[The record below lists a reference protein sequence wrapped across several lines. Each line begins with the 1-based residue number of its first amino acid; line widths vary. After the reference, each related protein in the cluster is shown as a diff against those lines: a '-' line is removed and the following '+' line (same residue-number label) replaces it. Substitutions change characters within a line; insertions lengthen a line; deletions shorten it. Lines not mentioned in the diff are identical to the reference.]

1 MIKNS
6 DSFRLAVVQPRI
18 IVEPDPEK
26 NVEKALSYIEKA
38 SKENIDLV
46 LFPEGYPGPILRMPK
61 HFYDASNAISET
73 AKNKNIAVCWS
84 RMEHCSDGHYR
95 LVVYVVDSNGS
106 EILRYPRT
114 HPATLPL
121 SETKVW
127 VAPGENGPPLFK
139 INGVP
144 LSVIVCSELWIPE
157 YVRVAAVRGAEVILS
172 PAGGG
177 FTSLKENWEII
188 ARARAIEN
196 LCYLGLTNNIWSNEQ
211 GSALISGP
219 EKIEKESGTEELIF
233 STLDLERLRYLRSR
247 DDSIKEPKTF
257 SSIPGLLRARRPELY
272 KELSKSRENLF
283 NFHKNISREAKE
295 KKVILYASSR

>member
-1 MIKNS
+1 MIKKPN
-6 DSFRLAVVQPRI
+6 SFRLAMVQPRI

-26 NVEKALSYIEKA
+26 NIERALFYIEKA
-38 SKENIDLV
+38 SKENVDLV
-46 LFPEGYPGPILRMPK
+46 LFPEGYPGPILRKPK
-61 HFYDASNAISET
+61 HFYDGSAAICRI
-73 AKNKNIAVCWS
+73 AKEKKIAVCWS
-84 RMEHCSDGHYR
+84 RMEHCTDGHYR
-95 LVVYVVDSNGS
+95 LVVYIVDSSGL

-127 VAPGENGPPLFK
+127 VAPGENGPPLIK
-139 INGVP
+139 IKGVL

-157 YVRVAAVRGAEVILS
+157 YVRLAAVKGAELILS
-172 PAGGG
+172 PAGGN

-196 LCYLGLTNNIWSNEQ
+196 LCYVALTSNIWENEK
-211 GSALISGP
+211 GSAMIIGP
-219 EKIEKESGTEELIF
+219 EKIEEKSETKEMIF
-233 STLDLERLRYLRSR
+233 NTLDLERVSYLRSR

-272 KELSKSRENLF
+272 KELSTSQENVFDYYKNFSR
-283 NFHKNISREAKE
+283 KVKKKKE
-295 KKVILYASSR
+295 ILYARSR

>member
-38 SKENIDLV
+38 SKEKIDLV

-73 AKNKNIAVCWS
+73 AKDKKVAVCWS

-95 LVVYVVDSNGS
+95 LVVYVVDSSGS

-157 YVRVAAVRGAEVILS
+157 YVRVATVRGAEVILS

-177 FTSLKENWEII
+177 FTSLKDNWEII

-196 LCYLGLTNNIWSNEQ
+196 LCYLALTNNIWANES
-211 GSALISGP
+211 GSAMISGP
-219 EKIEKESGTEELIF
+219 EKIEKKSGTEEMIF
-233 STLDLERLRYLRSR
+233 ATLDLERVKYLRSR
-247 DDSIKEPKTF
+247 DDSITEPKPF

-283 NFHKNISREAKE
+283 DFHKDISREDKE
-295 KKVILYASSR
+295 KKEILYACSR

>member
-1 MIKNS
+1 MIKKS
-6 DSFRLAVVQPRI
+6 RSFRLAMVQPRI

-26 NVEKALSYIEKA
+26 NVERALFYIDKA
-38 SKENIDLV
+38 SKENVDLV
-46 LFPEGYPGPILRMPK
+46 LFPEGYPGPILRKPK
-61 HFYDASNAISET
+61 HFYDATNAICKT
-73 AKNKNIAVCWS
+73 AKDNKIAVCWS

-95 LVVYVVDSNGS
+95 LVVYIVDSSGL

-139 INGVP
+139 VKGVL

-157 YVRVAAVRGAEVILS
+157 YVRLAAVSGAEVILS

-196 LCYLGLTNNIWSNEQ
+196 LCYVALTNNIWGNEK
-211 GSALISGP
+211 GSAMIIGP
-219 EKIEKESGTEELIF
+219 EKIEKESETEEMILN
-233 STLDLERLRYLRSR
+233 TLDLERVSYLRSR
-247 DDSIKEPKTF
+247 DDSIREPKTF

-272 KELSKSRENLF
+272 KELSTLRENVF
-283 NFHKNISREAKE
+283 DYHKNIPRKVKVKKE
-295 KKVILYASSR
+295 ILYASSR

>member
-1 MIKNS
+1 MIKKS
-6 DSFRLAVVQPRI
+6 KSFRLAMVQPRI

-26 NVEKALSYIEKA
+26 NVERALFYIDKA
-38 SKENIDLV
+38 SKENVDLV
-46 LFPEGYPGPILRMPK
+46 LFPEGYPGPILRKPK
-61 HFYDASNAISET
+61 HFYDATNAICKT
-73 AKNKNIAVCWS
+73 AKDKKIAVCWS

-95 LVVYVVDSNGS
+95 LVVYLVDSSGL

-127 VAPGENGPPLFK
+127 VAPGEKGPPLFK
-139 INGVP
+139 IKGVL

-157 YVRVAAVRGAEVILS
+157 YVRLAAVSGAEVILS

-196 LCYLGLTNNIWSNEQ
+196 LCYVALTNNIWEHEK
-211 GSALISGP
+211 GSAMIIGP
-219 EKIEKESGTEELIF
+219 EKIEEKSETKEIIF
-233 STLDLERLRYLRSR
+233 NTLDLERVSFLRSR

-272 KELSKSRENLF
+272 KELSTSRKNSF
-283 NFHKNISREAKE
+283 DYYKNISRKVKKKKE
-295 KKVILYASSR
+295 ILYARSR